1 MKNYSVIAP
10 SFKGQA
16 LIKKYRVEGDRLLQN
31 DEVIQDNI
39 VNKRSVERLLLTNT
53 TVFDS
58 TRRIA
63 ISTDSYPVDYER
75 IQIANIIAIGDP
87 SLAGVS
93 GYTFA
98 EKTETTP
105 RAGTYHNRFLTPSS
119 NRTFNT
125 IALVDGTTNNN
136 TANITANA
144 YAYLT
149 LGATVTQETNE
160 IIDIY
165 YKVYIDWLN
174 SPLNLNPNFQDEL
187 EYLFLSQ
194 ITSGLLY
201 QNNNSCIEI
210 HSPNNPDYTLRW
222 RATEGDSFST
232 SYTQRSAYLK
242 REYSG
247 TANFGTD
254 RIYFGITYGRL
265 ERNAYNLERYKGTAG
280 VIPIK
285 MPSTLGNV
293 FSHSATANTYF
304 YDGNTLANS
313 SWQPVVTD
321 VENRTNLLPSLYALK
336 VESSGGIG
344 IGTYSIYRTIYSNG
358 ASTNITSDLRPN
370 PLVVTSKYPHFDDPD
385 NEAGFPYNPK
395 WAYYW
400 TDDTLWVSANEI
412 GEVGIWRIYP
422 QFELVDSWDLATS
435 HSVTTI
441 RDLATDDENQMI
453 YVATMSGLF
462 SINAQSDTVTQLS
475 TDNCMAVD
483 VGYSGAVFAVLIDG
497 TDVGRLASSLN
508 PTWADAHDTTGE
520 TITWENVIFIRCD
533 RTSTDYNLA
542 ILQLGFVSADSVN
555 GTVSNRSN
563 QYFAYIYWWNNI
575 GNYAGKIDCQV
586 KNSTSTYWQRH
597 TLFPYN
603 SSFVCRDGVWVYP
616 KFINGSSINSSAI
629 RGYPRQLV
637 KMLEARGTTVV
648 NSNQERVYSG
658 SVAFPISIQ
667 VGAALFNQEIRSST
681 YNSSGL
687 IYNNFSSFAILNSDI
702 SSGYLKVC
710 LAAYLGY
717 YNLSTGW
724 STSRLSSTGGCHD
737 YSVDPNN
744 PAIYNY
750 RGYRDTGV
758 NVYYFT
764 SLSYGSGS
772 SQLYYMGGNVQ
783 RARKNGGLLFFCD
796 SSVTGH
802 DYGFAGG
809 NKFIGTNFNPLMI
822 SYWGAYNRTT
832 LFDYEQEFSVRYGWN
847 DTTGQWELD
856 PDEILP
862 GKPLHTAMMSIIDGL
877 SLGWNNLNPGDSRD
891 LVIDQWYTFTRV
903 PGENGFI
910 QDSTYGSVPFKFSY
924 YLRPTANYSL
934 NTTIPDTPYQLT
946 LDSVTTDLLWLSLD
960 PYDGDVIELNIDGYA
975 EPASILLSGTPTANQ
990 VAIADAEA
998 GILEFAPDD
1007 VGKTISG
1014 QILYMKK
1021 LHPTE
1026 LL

>member
-16 LIKKYRVEGDRLLQN
+16 LIKKYRVEGERLLQN

-39 VNKRSVERLLLTNT
+39 INKRSVERLLLTNAS
-53 TVFDS
+53 VFDS
-58 TRRIA
+58 SRRIA

-75 IQIANIIAIGDP
+75 TQVANIIAIGDP

-149 LGATVTQETNE
+149 LGATVTQEINE

-174 SPLNLNPNFQDEL
+174 SPIILNPNFQDEL

-210 HSPNNPDYTLRW
+210 QSPNNPDYTLRW

-247 TANFGTD
+247 TASFSTD
-254 RIYFGITYGRL
+254 RIWFGITYGRL
-265 ERNAYNLERYKGTAG
+265 ERNAYNLERYQGTAG

-344 IGTYSIYRTIYSNG
+344 IGTYSIYRTIYSTG
-358 ASTNITSDLRPN
+358 AGTSVTSDMRPH
-370 PLVVTSKYPHFDDPD
+370 PIVVTSKYPYFDDPD

-422 QFELVDSWDLATS
+422 QFELVDSWDLTAS
-435 HSVTTI
+435 HSVTKI

-462 SINAQSDTVTQLS
+462 SINAQSDTITQLS

-497 TDVGRLASSLN
+497 ADVGRLASSLN
-508 PTWADAHDTTGE
+508 ATWTDAHDTTGAS
-520 TITWENVIFIRCD
+520 ITWENVVFIRCD

-542 ILQLGFVSADSVN
+542 ILQLGFISPDSVG
-555 GTVSNRSN
+555 GTYTNRAN
-563 QYFAYIYWWNNI
+563 QFFAYIYWWNNV

-586 KNSTSTYWQRH
+586 ITSTSTYWQRH

-616 KFINGSSINSSAI
+616 KFVYGSNISSGNI
-629 RGYPRQLV
+629 RGYPRQVV
-637 KMLEARGTTVV
+637 KMLEARGATVV
-648 NSNQERVYSG
+648 NSNQELVYFG
-658 SVAFPISIQ
+658 SVTLPLAIQ
-667 VGAALFNQEIRSST
+667 VGAAFFNQEIRSST
-681 YNSSGL
+681 YGSGIQVL
-687 IYNNFSSFAILNSDI
+687 NTPSFAILNPDI
-702 SSGYLKVC
+702 SSGYLRVC
-710 LAAYLGY
+710 LAGYIGY
-717 YNLSTGW
+717 YSLSTSW
-724 STSRLSSTGGCHD
+724 NNNYLNSTGGCYD

-744 PAIYNY
+744 PAILDY
-750 RGYRDTGV
+750 RGYRNNGV
-758 NVYYFT
+758 NTFYFT
-764 SLSYGSGS
+764 PYSYGSGA

-796 SSVTGH
+796 SSTTSQ

-809 NKFIGTNFNPLMI
+809 NKFTGTHFNPLMI
-822 SYWGAYNRTT
+822 SYWGAYNQYV
-832 LFDYEQEFSVRYGWN
+832 LFGHEQEFSVRYGWN
-847 DTTGQWELD
+847 DVTGEWELD

-862 GKPLHTAMMSIIDGL
+862 GKPLHTATEPIIDGL
-877 SLGWNNLNPGDSRD
+877 SLNWNNLNPGDSQD

-903 PGENGFI
+903 PGQYGFI
-910 QDSTYGSVPFKFSY
+910 QDGTYGTASFKFSY
-924 YLRPTANYSL
+924 YLRPTATYFL
-934 NTTIPDTPYQLT
+934 NTAIPDTPYQLT
-946 LDSVTTDLLWLSLD
+946 LDPVTTDALWLSLD
-960 PYDGDVIELNIDGYA
+960 PYDGDVIKLNIDGYSESA
-975 EPASILLSGTPTANQ
+975 TILLSGTPTANQ
-990 VAIADAEA
+990 VAIASSAA

-1007 VGKTISG
+1007 FGKLVTG
-1014 QILYMKK
+1014 DILYLKK
-1021 LHPTE
+1021 IHPTE
-1026 LL
+1026 IL